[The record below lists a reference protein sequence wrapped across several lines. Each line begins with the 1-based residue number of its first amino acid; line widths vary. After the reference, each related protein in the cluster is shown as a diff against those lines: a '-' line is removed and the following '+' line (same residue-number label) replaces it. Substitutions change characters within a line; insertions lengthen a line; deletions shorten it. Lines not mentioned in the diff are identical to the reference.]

1 MNTINQPAVTED
13 AGRTFSARSRV
24 WRKRG
29 PADSGFA
36 AQRDGKQSKRT
47 KDDNNRKLSA
57 PTMILGAAASTGL
70 ARGYALLCECAG
82 SGNVARRQLGEAEAK
97 NEIERFDA
105 AVVVTEQKL
114 REVQAN
120 VRLTLGNEAAGIF
133 SAQIALL
140 RDPQL
145 REAVREHCERL
156 QVNVE
161 AAIEEAIRH
170 LLALFERIEDSF
182 FRERAADLRDVG
194 RRLLDH
200 LAQAQP
206 AGPPDDL
213 PDNCVLV
220 ASDLLASA
228 VTRLGER
235 GIRGLIVENGGLTGH
250 ATILVRALG
259 IPMLVQVPGA
269 TKQIRSG
276 DRVIVDA
283 LAGRVFINPGKAIT
297 RQYDQLESDLH
308 AHHSALKDLI
318 GLPAVTRDGLLV
330 KLSANI
336 GQTADAA
343 AAAGVKA
350 DGAGLYRTEFVFLAQ
365 DHFPTE
371 AEQYQLYRATA
382 EHLHP
387 GATVIRVLDIGS
399 DKPLAYF
406 PRSREANPAL
416 GRRGMRLLL
425 SHPAVLHAQ
434 LRAILRLSATHSVA
448 ILLPMIGG
456 LDDLRAARA
465 AIETVQ
471 AELAAAGQPFN
482 PLIPVGA
489 MIETPSAAIFA
500 AQLADEVDFFS
511 VGTND
516 LVQYLLA
523 ADRTDGDPAS
533 NYEPLHPA
541 VLHVLAT
548 LVATAAARSKP
559 ISVCGEMAGDPAY
572 TALLL
577 GLGFR
582 NFSVSVGQLLE
593 IKHAI
598 RSVHLAEA
606 ETLAR
611 AILTRDSI
619 PDIKALLQEDY
630 RRRRPVVAPAIQADI
645 PATPLLY
652 ETTP

>member
-1 MNTINQPAVTED
+1 MNTLNQPAVSED
-13 AGRTFSARSRV
+13 AGRTLPARSRA

-29 PADSGFA
+29 PAGSGFA
-36 AQRDGKQSKRT
+36 AQRDDASSGGT
-47 KDDNNRKLSA
+47 PAGHNRRLPA
-57 PTMILGAAASTGL
+57 PKMLLGAVASTGL
-70 ARGYALLCECAG
+70 ARGCALLCECAG
-82 SGNVARRQLGEAEAK
+82 SGNVARRQLSGAEAK
-97 NEIERFDA
+97 KEIERFDA

-120 VRLTLGNEAAGIF
+120 VRLTLGKEAAGIF

-145 REAVREHCERL
+145 REAVREHAERL

-161 AAIEEAIRH
+161 AALEEAVRH
-170 LLALFERIEDSF
+170 LLTLFERLEDSY

-194 RRLLDH
+194 RRLLDL
-200 LAQAQP
+200 LAQEQP
-206 AGPPDDL
+206 AGPPDL
-213 PDNCVLV
+213 SDNCVLV

-228 VTRLGER
+228 VTRLARR
-235 GIRGLIVENGGLTGH
+235 GVRGLIVEKGGLTSH
-250 ATILVRALG
+250 ASILVRALS

-269 TKQIRSG
+269 TKQIQPG

-283 LAGRVFINPGKAIT
+283 LAGRVFINPGEAIT
-297 RQYDQLESDLH
+297 RQYDRLESDLQ

-318 GLPAVTRDGLLV
+318 DLPAVTRDGSLV

-371 AEQYQLYRATA
+371 AEQYLLYRAIA

-406 PRSREANPAL
+406 PLAREANPAL
-416 GRRGMRLLL
+416 GRRGLRLLL

-434 LRAILRLSATHSVA
+434 LRAILRLSATHAVA

-456 LDDLRAARA
+456 LDDLRAAKA
-465 AIETVQ
+465 AIETVK

-482 PLIPVGA
+482 PRIPVGA
-489 MIETPSAAIFA
+489 MIETPSAAILA
-500 AQLADEVDFFS
+500 APLADEVDFFS

-523 ADRTDGDPAS
+523 ADRTGGEQAS
-533 NYEPLHPA
+533 DYEPMHPA
-541 VLHVLAT
+541 VLRVLAT
-548 LVATAAARSKP
+548 LAATAAARRKP

-582 NFSVSVGQLLE
+582 SFSVSAGRLLE

-611 AILTRDSI
+611 TILTRASI
-619 PDIKALLQEDY
+619 PDIKALLQEDG
-630 RRRRPVVAPAIQADI
+630 RRRRPVVAPASQADI
-645 PATPLLY
+645 PATSLLHD
-652 ETTP
+652 TTP